1 MEKITMT
8 VSEVLYAMR
17 AVGIQCNQRIISD
30 GIASGAYP
38 FGRVVNTGVTG
49 RRTLQ
54 IFRVDFYAWL
64 DSKTPKKTD
73 LQILQK
79 SS

>member
-8 VSEVLYAMR
+8 VREVLYAMR
-17 AVGIQCNQRIISD
+17 AAGIQCNEQIISN
-30 GIASGAYP
+30 GIATGAYP
-38 FGRVVNTGVTG
+38 FGQVVNTGPTG

-54 IFRVDFYAWL
+54 IFRVDFNAWL